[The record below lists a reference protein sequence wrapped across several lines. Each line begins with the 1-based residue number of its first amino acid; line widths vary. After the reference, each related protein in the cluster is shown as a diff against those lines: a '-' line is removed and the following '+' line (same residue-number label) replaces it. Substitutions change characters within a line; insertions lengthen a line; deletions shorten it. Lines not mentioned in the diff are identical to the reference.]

1 MAVKKILQFGMTDNV
16 GGMETYL
23 MMQYRHIDR
32 NKLRY
37 DFVYLDNGNPMVF
50 CDEILQNGDRIY
62 PVIMRRISPIKH
74 YFQMAKLIFSVRH
87 EYHAVVLNACS
98 LYYVFP
104 LFIAFLAGIPH
115 RILHSH
121 NSNDEI
127 PRNFVRSLLVAL
139 NRLLADCSVTDRWA
153 CSEMAG
159 RWMFGKKNFT
169 VIHNAIQLK
178 PFAYDSRIR
187 KEKRMELG
195 LADAVVIGH
204 VGRFS
209 YQKNHE
215 FLVLIFF
222 EITQLCPDAKLLLIG
237 DAVETD
243 QYLQNTKNLVRE
255 YGLEDKVLFL
265 GKRMDVNQLMQ
276 AMDCFVL
283 PSRFEGLPLVGI
295 EAQAAGLPCV
305 VSDVVTKEL
314 DVSGS
319 IRFVSLQEDVLVW
332 ANAIVEA
339 VQGGRRDNV
348 DMIKQQGYDIEASV
362 KKIEQFFCEKV

>member
-1 MAVKKILQFGMTDNV
+1 MFYVLQVGMTRNI
-16 GGMETYL
+16 GGLETYL
-23 MMQYRHIDR
+23 IQQFR
-32 NKLRY
+32 NLNKQNIMY
-37 DFVYLDNGNPMVF
+37 DFVNITAEYGMAF
-50 CDEILQNGDRIY
+50 SDEILQSGGKIY
-62 PVIMRRISPIKH
+62 SIVSRHSNPLKH
-74 YFQMAKLIFSVRH
+74 YWQWISLLK
-87 EYHAVVLNACS
+87 AVKGKYRAIVLNANS
-98 LYYVFP
+98 LEYVFP
-104 LFIAFLAGIPH
+104 LIAAAIFGIPI
-115 RILHSH
+115 RVIHSH
-121 NSNDEI
+121 NAGFDHEI
-127 PRNFVRSLLVAL
+127 GFLRKLLMKFNSYFLDLCA
-139 NRLLADCSVTDRWA
+139 TDYFA
-153 CSEMAG
+153 CSKKAEK
-159 RWMFGKKNFT
+159 WMFGNKR
-169 VIHNAIQLK
+169 ICQIIPNAIDVES
-178 PFAYDSRIR
+178 FRYDSAIR
-187 KEKRMELG
+187 QKKREELN
-195 LADAVVIGH
+195 LADSIVIGH

-348 DMIKQQGYDIEASV
+348 DMIKQQGYDIRASA
-362 KKIEQFFCEKV
+362 KKIEQFFCERV